1 MKGRVP
7 MYTAESLSIIEEVL
21 ENERREVA
29 FFRRLSERI
38 KTPLGKAVFRD
49 YAEKGK
55 EHCKNLRTLHQELSA
70 RSGAADPQS
79 SSGSTVMDY
88 DDYEAKLSRS
98 MDRALADFDDLTA
111 LDIAARFVRKT
122 TRFISRSY
130 ESLRDPAHKE
140 VLRAIELAERENF
153 IHLKNIEE
161 YLKNPHGW
169 FREMEHHGL
178 DGA

>member
-1 MKGRVP
+1 
-7 MYTAESLSIIEEVL
+7 MYTAETLAIIEEVL

-38 KTPLGKAVFRD
+38 KTPLGKAIFKD

-55 EHCKNLRTLHQELSA
+55 EHCRSLKGLHEELSA
-70 RSGAADPQS
+70 REKAA
-79 SSGSTVMDY
+79 GHTATVGMTVMDY
-88 DDYEAKLSRS
+88 DDYEEKLSRS
-98 MDRALADFDDLTA
+98 MDKALADFDDLTA

-122 TRFISRSY
+122 TRFISKSY
-130 ESLRDPAHKE
+130 DAIKDPAHKE

-169 FREMEHHGL
+169 FREIEHHGL

>member
-1 MKGRVP
+1 
-7 MYTAESLSIIEEVL
+7 MYTAQTLAIIEKVL

-55 EHCKNLRTLHQELSA
+55 ARCRSLSDLHAALSA
-70 RSGAADPQS
+70 RGDTGAHRS
-79 SSGSTVMDY
+79 STGVTTMDY
-88 DDYEAKLSRS
+88 DDYEEKLSQS
-98 MDRALADFDDLTA
+98 MEKALADFDDLTA
-111 LDIAARFVRKT
+111 IDIAARFVRKT
-122 TRFISRSY
+122 TRFIARSY
-130 ESLRDPAHKE
+130 DALRDPAHKE
-140 VLRAIELAERENF
+140 ALKAIELAEREGF

-161 YLKNPHGW
+161 YLKDPHGW
-169 FREMEHHGL
+169 FREVEHHGL

>member
-1 MKGRVP
+1 
-7 MYTAESLSIIEEVL
+7 MYTAETLAIIEEVL

-55 EHCKNLRTLHQELSA
+55 EHCRSLRDLHEELTS
-70 RSGAADPQS
+70 RRKADS
-79 SSGSTVMDY
+79 RNVSTGMTVMDY
-88 DDYEAKLSRS
+88 DDYEEKLSRS
-98 MDRALADFDDLTA
+98 MEKALADFDDLTA
-111 LDIAARFVRKT
+111 LDIAARFVMKT
-122 TRFISRSY
+122 TRFIARSY
-130 ESLRDPAHKE
+130 DAIKDPAHKE

-153 IHLKNIEE
+153 LHLKNIEE

-169 FREMEHHGL
+169 FREVEHHGL